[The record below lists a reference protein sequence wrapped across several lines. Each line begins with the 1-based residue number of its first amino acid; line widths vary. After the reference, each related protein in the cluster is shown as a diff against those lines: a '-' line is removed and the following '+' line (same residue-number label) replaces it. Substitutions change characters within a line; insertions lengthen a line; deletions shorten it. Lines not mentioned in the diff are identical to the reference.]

1 MVKRLAAN
9 KMLIAMAVATLCT
22 VPLGASAHDHW
33 DHGDRYRY
41 EWHHE
46 DRHGDRDDWHGDRDD
61 WHRDRGDWHRGG
73 DRWRHDDDRDGGRWI
88 AGALVSGAVEGLI
101 DNAVAPAPRYYEAPP
116 RVVYRRRVIY
126 RQAPVVTRTI
136 VYGASYGSRYDDDD
150 DGD

>member
-9 KMLIAMAVATLCT
+9 KMLIAMAAAILCT
-22 VPLGASAHDHW
+22 VPLSASAHDHW
-33 DHGDRYRY
+33 GHGDRYQH
-41 EWHHE
+41 EWHHDE
-46 DRHGDRDDWHGDRDD
+46 RRCDRDD
-61 WHRDRGDWHRGG
+61 WHRDRDDWHRGG

-88 AGALVSGAVEGLI
+88 ADALVSGAVEGLI

-136 VYGASYGSRYDDDD
+136 VYGASFYGRRYDDDD
-150 DGD
+150 GD